1 MNQIGRTASESA
13 CPKQL
18 NSSEKKDMSCLERTI
33 MENLMI
39 TNLNS
44 TNPNPNHHHHSN
56 NHSNNSNKSPQHV
69 MSPIQVDTT
78 TTQKM
83 ARTNT
88 TTMANPVLM
97 SPNSQFAAAN
107 RVVSANSNQ
116 TANATQF
123 IF

>member
-18 NSSEKKDMSCLERTI
+18 NSTEKKDMSCLERTI

-39 TNLNS
+39 TNVNS
-44 TNPNPNHHHHSN
+44 NNPNHHHNHSN
-56 NHSNNSNKSPQHV
+56 NHSNSINKSPQHV

-116 TANATQF
+116 AANATQF